1 MKLLGICFVHSGS
14 ILYSILRLEMANRK
28 SCRRNRKSSRRNR
41 KSSRRNRRQNGGA
54 YNPANLSLE
63 QGKQFQE
70 AHRLQHGGGN
80 LNWAP
85 VVAGDQGMLP
95 ADMRE
100 QARVIETFNAVNEAS
115 VMRDSDQVPVQAGGR
130 RRGSRRSRRGS
141 RRNNNGGM
149 NMSANTNMTPSMR
162 RRRSSRRGS
171 RRNNNGGM
179 NMSANTNMTPS
190 MRRRRS
196 SRRGSRRNNNGGM
209 NMSANT
215 NMTPSMRRRRRKQR
229 GGLRVLEG
237 ASYDSPNML
246 LSPSEAAKAGTADF
260 SNL

>member
-1 MKLLGICFVHSGS
+1 
-14 ILYSILRLEMANRK
+14 MANRK

-54 YNPANLSLE
+54 YDPANLNLE

-100 QARVIETFNAVNEAS
+100 QARVVETFNAVNEAS
-115 VMRDSDQVPVQAGGR
+115 VMRDPDQLPVQAGGR
-130 RRGSRRSRRGS
+130 RRGSRRSRRS

-149 NMSANTNMTPSMR
+149 NMSTNTNMTPSMR
-162 RRRSSRRGS
+162 RRRSSRR
-171 RRNNNGGM
+171 NNNGGM
-179 NMSANTNMTPS
+179 NMTAS

-260 SNL
+260 SNP

>member
-1 MKLLGICFVHSGS
+1 MKLLETCFVHSGS
-14 ILYSILRLEMANRK
+14 ILYSILRLEMASRK

-54 YNPANLSLE
+54 YDPANLNLQ

-100 QARVIETFNAVNEAS
+100 QARVVETFNAVNEAS
-115 VMRDSDQVPVQAGGR
+115 VMRDPDQLPVQAGGR
-130 RRGSRRSRRGS
+130 RRGSRRGS

-149 NMSANTNMTPSMR
+149 NAMRRRRSSRRNNNGGMNMTPSMR
-162 RRRSSRRGS
+162 RRRSRRS

-179 NMSANTNMTPS
+179 NMSANM
-190 MRRRRS
+190 
-196 SRRGSRRNNNGGM
+196 
-209 NMSANT
+209 
-215 NMTPSMRRRRRKQR
+215 NMTPSMRRRRRKQH

-246 LSPSEAAKAGTADF
+246 LTPAQAAKAGTADF

>member
-1 MKLLGICFVHSGS
+1 MKLLETCFVHSGS
-14 ILYSILRLEMANRK
+14 ILYSILRLEMASRK

-54 YNPANLSLE
+54 YDPANLNLQ

-85 VVAGDQGMLP
+85 VVAGNQGMLP

-100 QARVIETFNAVNEAS
+100 QARVVETFNAVNEAS
-115 VMRDSDQVPVQAGGR
+115 VMRDPDQLPVQAGGR
-130 RRGSRRSRRGS
+130 RRGS
-141 RRNNNGGM
+141 
-149 NMSANTNMTPSMR
+149 
-162 RRRSSRRGS
+162 RSSRRGS

-179 NMSANTNMTPS
+179 NAMTPS

-196 SRRGSRRNNNGGM
+196 SRRNNNGGM
-209 NMSANT
+209 NAMPASM
-215 NMTPSMRRRRRKQR
+215 NMTPSMRRRRRKQH

-246 LSPSEAAKAGTADF
+246 LTPAQAAKAGTADF

>member
-1 MKLLGICFVHSGS
+1 
-14 ILYSILRLEMANRK
+14 MANRK

-54 YNPANLSLE
+54 YDPANLNLQ

-85 VVAGDQGMLP
+85 VVAGNQGMLP

-100 QARVIETFNAVNEAS
+100 QARVVETFNAVNEAS
-115 VMRDSDQVPVQAGGR
+115 VMRDPDQLPVQAGGR
-130 RRGSRRSRRGS
+130 RRGSRRGSRRNNMNMSASMRRRRSS

-149 NMSANTNMTPSMR
+149 NAMPASINMSASMR
-162 RRRSSRRGS
+162 RRRSSRRNNNGGMNAMRRSRRS

-179 NMSANTNMTPS
+179 NA
-190 MRRRRS
+190 
-196 SRRGSRRNNNGGM
+196 
-209 NMSANT
+209 
-215 NMTPSMRRRRRKQR
+215 MTPSMRRRRRKQR
-229 GGLRVLEG
+229 GGLRELEG
-237 ASYDSPNML
+237 SSYDSPNML
-246 LSPSEAAKAGTADF
+246 LTPEQAAKAGTADF
-260 SNL
+260 SNP

>member
-1 MKLLGICFVHSGS
+1 MKLLETCFVHSGS
-14 ILYSILRLEMANRK
+14 ILYSILRLEMASRK

-54 YNPANLSLE
+54 YDPANLNLQ

-85 VVAGDQGMLP
+85 VVAGNQGMLP

-100 QARVIETFNAVNEAS
+100 QARVVETFNAVNEAS
-115 VMRDSDQVPVQAGGR
+115 VMRDPDQLPVQAGGR
-130 RRGSRRSRRGS
+130 RRGS
-141 RRNNNGGM
+141 
-149 NMSANTNMTPSMR
+149 
-162 RRRSSRRGS
+162 RSSRRGS

-179 NMSANTNMTPS
+179 NAMTPS

-246 LSPSEAAKAGTADF
+246 LTPAQAAKAGTADF

>member
-1 MKLLGICFVHSGS
+1 MKLLETCFVHSGS

-54 YNPANLSLE
+54 YDPANLNLQ

-85 VVAGDQGMLP
+85 VVAGNQGMLP

-100 QARVIETFNAVNEAS
+100 QARVVETFNAVNEAS
-115 VMRDSDQVPVQAGGR
+115 VMRDPDQLPVQAGGR
-130 RRGSRRSRRGS
+130 RRGSRRGSRRNNMNMSASMRRRRSS

-149 NMSANTNMTPSMR
+149 NAMR
-162 RRRSSRRGS
+162 RSRRS

-179 NMSANTNMTPS
+179 NA
-190 MRRRRS
+190 
-196 SRRGSRRNNNGGM
+196 
-209 NMSANT
+209 
-215 NMTPSMRRRRRKQR
+215 MTPSMRRRRRKQR

-237 ASYDSPNML
+237 SSYDSPNML
-246 LSPSEAAKAGTADF
+246 LTPEQAAKAGTADF
-260 SNL
+260 SNP

>member
-1 MKLLGICFVHSGS
+1 
-14 ILYSILRLEMANRK
+14 MANRK

-41 KSSRRNRRQNGGA
+41 KSSRSNRRQNGGA
-54 YNPANLSLE
+54 YDPANLSLE

-100 QARVIETFNAVNEAS
+100 QARVVETFDAVNKAS
-115 VMRDSDQVPVQAGGR
+115 AMRDSDQPPVQAGGR

-149 NMSANTNMTPSMR
+149 NMSTNTNI
-162 RRRSSRRGS
+162 
-171 RRNNNGGM
+171 
-179 NMSANTNMTPS
+179 TPS